1 MMLWPWTDKAAA
13 LVKLGRYEEALKD
26 YDKALQICPTDVYTL
41 NLKAVLLLRLNPID
55 SVAWFNKGVALNN
68 LRRYKEA
75 VVSYRKVIQIGD
87 NLVGALYNMGI
98 SLANLGNYKE
108 AIKSYDKALEL
119 NPDDAQIIYEKAI
132 SLNNLGKH
140 KDAEKLVS
148 KARDMGLNV

>member
-1 MMLWPWTDKAAA
+1 
-13 LVKLGRYEEALKD
+13 
-26 YDKALQICPTDVYTL
+26 
-41 NLKAVLLLRLNPID
+41 
-55 SVAWFNKGVALNN
+55 
-68 LRRYKEA
+68 
-75 VVSYRKVIQIGD
+75 
-87 NLVGALYNMGI
+87 MGI

-132 SLNNLGKH
+132 SLNNLGKN

>member
-1 MMLWPWTDKAAA
+1 MT
-13 LVKLGRYEEALKD
+13 
-26 YDKALQICPTDVYTL
+26 LQHG
-41 NLKAVLLLRLNPID
+41 PI
-55 SVAWFNKGVALNN
+55 
-68 LRRYKEA
+68 RR
-75 VVSYRKVIQIGD
+75 RVIQIGD

-132 SLNNLGKH
+132 SLNNLGKN